1 MIKQHESS
9 NSFEYDWI
17 VRLRPDI
24 IYSPLG
30 PEAFDP
36 KYKISLPEIPDSI
49 PLSNLRTIFG
59 VAVYRFF

>member
-1 MIKQHESS
+1 MIKQYERS

-24 IYSPLG
+24 VYSPLG

-36 KYKISLPEIPDSI
+36 KYKISLPEIPDSM
-49 PLSNLRTIFG
+49 PLSSLRTIWGQAYFKF
-59 VAVYRFF
+59 V